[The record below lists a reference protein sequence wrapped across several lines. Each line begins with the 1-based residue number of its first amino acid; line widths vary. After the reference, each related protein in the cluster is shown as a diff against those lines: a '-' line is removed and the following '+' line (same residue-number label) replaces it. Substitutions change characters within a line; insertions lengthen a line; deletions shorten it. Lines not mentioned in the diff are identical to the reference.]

1 MTDLNKTYQN
11 KDITVFW
18 QPEKCQHSANCVRGL
33 KAVFDPARKP
43 WIQLSEAD
51 TEDIIRTVK
60 NCPSG
65 ALSFEY
71 LVPPGFSVAV

>member
-1 MTDLNKTYQN
+1 MSLLDKKYHND
-11 KDITVFW
+11 DITVFW

-33 KAVFDPARKP
+33 RAVFDPGRKP
-43 WIQLSEAD
+43 WIEMENGE

-71 LVPPGFSVAV
+71 NGAQAK

>member
-1 MTDLNKTYQN
+1 MSHLDKQYKND
-11 KDITVFW
+11 DITVFW
-18 QPEKCQHSANCVRGL
+18 EPEKCQHSANCVRGL
-33 KAVFDPARKP
+33 RAVFDPGRKP
-43 WIQLSEAD
+43 WIEMEAGE

-71 LVPPGFSVAV
+71 NSKADNDQVN